1 MCSEPVAFIRAIP
14 LIIGEKMNLRIE
26 YPGVYDIPPCEV
38 VFSSDAQGFA
48 KRPLV
53 GLTACPYLL
62 E

>member
-26 YPGVYDIPPCEV
+26 YPVYTIYLPCEV

-48 KRPLV
+48 KRPLI

-62 E
+62 Q